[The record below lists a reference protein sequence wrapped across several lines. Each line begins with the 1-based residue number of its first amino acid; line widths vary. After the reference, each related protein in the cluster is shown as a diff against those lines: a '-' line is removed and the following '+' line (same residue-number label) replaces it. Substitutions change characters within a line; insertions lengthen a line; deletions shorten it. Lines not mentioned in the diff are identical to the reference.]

1 MSGVVLRCP
10 NCGTIQSGEG
20 QCDACHEASVR
31 YFCNNHTPGVWLE
44 GTSCP
49 QCGARFGDP
58 APARAEPIRPAA
70 PSADPAEFRVPSRPR
85 ATRPPETDE
94 TGPWH
99 TEAPAEV
106 DSSRGSAVG
115 PDPFR
120 ILLGAMAAAARARSA
135 RTDRPDYEE
144 VVPRRRRGGGCL
156 GRLLML
162 VILLIALFLM
172 APVFIGAL
180 LGFN

>member
-1 MSGVVLRCP
+1 M
-10 NCGTIQSGEG
+10 
-20 QCDACHEASVR
+20 
-31 YFCNNHTPGVWLE
+31 
-44 GTSCP
+44 
-49 QCGARFGDP
+49 
-58 APARAEPIRPAA
+58 
-70 PSADPAEFRVPSRPR
+70 PSRPR